1 MEKKLKYAEKNSN
14 TSPEKKLLCFKTNSS
29 KSTEILGRKLA
40 QWIKKHKVVCVIFSG
55 PFGSGKTTMIR
66 GVIKGLTGINNITSP
81 SFAIVN
87 QYSKGKT
94 TVYHFD
100 FYRIT
105 SAIELES
112 FGFSEYIDSGL
123 LLIEWPEVAMEK
135 IPAKSIKVTLEFLDL
150 KRRKITI
157 ELL

>member
-1 MEKKLKYAEKNSN
+1 MEKISN
-14 TSPEKKLLCFKTNSS
+14 ISLEKKALCFETNSS
-29 KSTEILGRKLA
+29 KSTEMLGKKLA
-40 QWIKKHKVVCVIFSG
+40 QWIKKRNVGCVVFLG

-66 GVIKGLTGINNITSP
+66 GVIKGLIGINNITSP

-94 TVYHFD
+94 TIYHFD

-123 LLIEWPEVAMEK
+123 LLIEWPEIAMEK
-135 IPAKSIKVTLEFLDL
+135 IPAKSIKVTLEFLGL
-150 KRRKITI
+150 KHRKITI
-157 ELL
+157 ETV